1 MKLILL
7 GSGNLATHLSVA
19 LQQSGH
25 DILQVFSRT
34 KASSSTLANKLNVP
48 YTVDIKS
55 VRDDADVYIYAISDD
70 AISELVKHDFGR
82 DAIHVHTAGSV
93 SIEVFEG
100 KKLNYGVFYPLQSFS
115 KNKAVDFKEI
125 PLFIEG
131 NNPEVEHVLMD
142 LAQTI
147 SQQVY
152 KLDSEKRLQMHIAA
166 VFVSNFVNYLY
177 NIGEQIV
184 NFADLPFAVLHPLIE
199 ETAQKIK
206 TLSPHDAQTGPA
218 RRMDSTVIAKHLE
231 ALKDNPKQ
239 EELYRRI
246 TQMIVDEYLHQS

>member
-25 DILQVFSRT
+25 EVLQVFSRT
-34 KASSSTLANKLNVP
+34 KASSSTLAHKLNVP

-55 VRDDADVYIYAISDD
+55 VRNDADVYIYAVSDD
-70 AISELVKHDFGR
+70 AISELVKHDFGQQ
-82 DAIHVHTAGSV
+82 AIHIHTAGSV
-93 SIEVFEG
+93 GMEVFEA
-100 KKLNYGVFYPLQSFS
+100 KKLNYGVLYPLQSFS
-115 KNKAVDFKEI
+115 INKTVDFKEI
-125 PLFIEG
+125 PIFIEG
-131 NNPEVEHVLMD
+131 NNPEVERVLMD

-177 NIGEQIV
+177 SIGKQIV
-184 NFADLPFAVLHPLIE
+184 NSADLPFAVLHPLIE

-206 TLSPHDAQTGPA
+206 TLSPYDAQTGPA
-218 RRMDSTVIAKHLE
+218 RRMDSAVIAKHLDM
-231 ALKDNPKQ
+231 LKDNPSQ
-239 EELYRRI
+239 ETLYRHI
-246 TQMIVDEYLHQS
+246 TQMIMDEYLHQS